1 MMAANY
7 RHIGGGENRLGRHYS
22 RFSAFCPPAA
32 LAGQSLALR
41 KLSNAR
47 SNRRNRAN
55 PEELPHPRRRLAS
68 CLRSEARP
76 ALRVI
81 CAVLLLLV
89 IYSRPASCEVP
100 EGTWLLANRVA
111 IQVFDCSGLLCGKII
126 WLARSRT
133 PAGRPDVDHLNTDPK
148 LRQRPLCGLT
158 ILWGPRPNGPGHWSN
173 GWLYDPHDGHTYNV
187 TAGVTSPNRISARVY
202 RGVPF
207 LGRTEILTRDPQLS
221 FHGHC

>member
-1 MMAANY
+1 MAPSENPVTRRGYHY
-7 RHIGGGENRLGRHYS
+7 RGQPGPTHGKPLPGRSSKSGSGGQ
-22 RFSAFCPPAA
+22 C
-32 LAGQSLALR
+32 QWCSLQ
-41 KLSNAR
+41 
-47 SNRRNRAN
+47 AN

>member
-1 MMAANY
+1 MQGNPLPGRSSKSGSANVNGARY
-7 RHIGGGENRLGRHYS
+7 KLTPKS
-22 RFSAFCPPAA
+22 CPSTTTGA
-32 LAGQSLALR
+32 LACDQRRTQLFVCDLR
-41 KLSNAR
+41 DS
-47 SNRRNRAN
+47 
-55 PEELPHPRRRLAS
+55 
-68 CLRSEARP
+68 
-76 ALRVI
+76 
-81 CAVLLLLV
+81 AVV
-89 IYSRPASCEVP
+89 VYSRPASCEVP

-187 TAGVTSPNRISARVY
+187 TAGVSSPNRISARVY

-207 LGRTEILTRDPQLS
+207 FGRTEMLIRDPQLS
-221 FHGHC
+221 SHGHC